1 MASNLGCYIT
11 TLDQAQTISQYQP
24 LLYAIAL
31 RMVGSLQDAEDIVQ
45 DTFVKWLTIDQEK
58 IENTRA
64 YLVRTVTNNCIN
76 HLNSFRKKKSEYLSN
91 LKNSELMEKYRDFEF
106 PHFDVESEL
115 SEALAVVHKKLEPVE
130 KGIYLL
136 REVFDFEYEDL
147 QHIFGKKKENC
158 RQLFVRAKGK
168 LQQEGKRPDDV
179 DHQPLQLMESFKRA
193 CHFGQLSEFVGQ
205 VSQEVSKLTQ
215 QKN

>member
-1 MASNLGCYIT
+1 MS
-11 TLDQAQTISQYQP
+11 QAQTISLYQP

-45 DTFVKWLTIDQEK
+45 DTFVKWLTIDHEK
-58 IENTRA
+58 VENTRA

-76 HLNSFRKKKSEYLSN
+76 HLNSFRKKKSEYFSQI
-91 LKNSELMEKYRDFEF
+91 KNSELLDKYRDFEL
-106 PHFDVESEL
+106 PRFDLENEL
-115 SEALAVVHKKLEPVE
+115 SEALAILHKRLEPVE

-158 RQLFVRAKGK
+158 RQLFSRAKEK
-168 LQQEGKRPDDV
+168 LQQENKKTKNPSA
-179 DHQPLQLMESFKRA
+179 QPLQLLESFKKA
-193 CHFGQLSEFVGQ
+193 CHFGQLSEFV
-205 VSQEVSKLTQ
+205 SQISLETKIFQ
-215 QKN
+215 QKK

>member
-1 MASNLGCYIT
+1 MS
-11 TLDQAQTISQYQP
+11 QAQTISQYQP

-76 HLNSFRKKKSEYLSN
+76 HLNSFRKKKNEYFSN
-91 LKNSELMEKYRDFEF
+91 LKNSELLEKYRDFEL
-106 PHFDVESEL
+106 PRFDLENEL
-115 SEALAVVHKKLEPVE
+115 SEALAVMHKKLEPIE

-136 REVFDFEYEDL
+136 REVFEFEYEDL
-147 QHIFGKKKENC
+147 QDIFGKKKENC
-158 RQLFVRAKGK
+158 RQLFVRAKDK
-168 LQQEGKRPDDV
+168 LQQESKKTKTPEQ
-179 DHQPLQLMESFKRA
+179 QPLQLLESFKKA
-193 CHFGQLSEFVGQ
+193 CNFGQLSEFVGQ
-205 VSQEVSKLTQ
+205 ISMEVKIFQ
-215 QKN
+215 QKK

>member
-1 MASNLGCYIT
+1 MS
-11 TLDQAQTISQYQP
+11 QAQTISQYQP

-76 HLNSFRKKKSEYLSN
+76 HLNSFRKKKNEYFSN
-91 LKNSELMEKYRDFEF
+91 LKNSELLEKYRDFEL
-106 PHFDVESEL
+106 PRFDLENEL
-115 SEALAVVHKKLEPVE
+115 SEALAVMHKKLEPIE

-136 REVFDFEYEDL
+136 REVFEFEYEDL
-147 QHIFGKKKENC
+147 QDIFGKKKEHC
-158 RQLFVRAKGK
+158 RQLCVRAKDK
-168 LQQEGKRPDDV
+168 LQQESKKTKTPEQ
-179 DHQPLQLMESFKRA
+179 QPLQLLESFKKA
-193 CHFGQLSEFVGQ
+193 CNFGQLSEFVGQ
-205 VSQEVSKLTQ
+205 ISMEVKIFQ
-215 QKN
+215 QKK

>member
-1 MASNLGCYIT
+1 MS
-11 TLDQAQTISQYQP
+11 QAQTILLYQP

-58 IENTRA
+58 VDNTRA

-76 HLNSFRKKKSEYLSN
+76 HLNSFRKKKSEYFSQM
-91 LKNSELMEKYRDFEF
+91 KNIELLERYRDFEF
-106 PHFDVESEL
+106 PRFDLENEL
-115 SEALAVVHKKLEPVE
+115 SEALAVIHKKLEPVE

-158 RQLFVRAKGK
+158 RQLFSRAKEK
-168 LQQEGKRPDDV
+168 LQKENKKEKATLT
-179 DHQPLQLMESFKRA
+179 QPLLESFKKA
-193 CHFGQLSEFVGQ
+193 CNFGQVSEFV
-205 VSQEVSKLTQ
+205 SQISLETKIFQ
-215 QKN
+215 QKK

>member
-1 MASNLGCYIT
+1 MS
-11 TLDQAQTISQYQP
+11 QAQTISLYQP

-45 DTFVKWLTIDQEK
+45 DTFVKWLTIDHEK

-76 HLNSFRKKKSEYLSN
+76 HLNSFRKKKSEYFSQVR
-91 LKNSELMEKYRDFEF
+91 NSELLEKYRDFEL
-106 PHFDVESEL
+106 PRFDLENEL
-115 SEALAVVHKKLEPVE
+115 SEALAIIHKKLEPVE

-158 RQLFVRAKGK
+158 RQLFSRAKEK
-168 LQQEGKRPDDV
+168 LQQENKKTKTPSA
-179 DHQPLQLMESFKRA
+179 QPLHLLESFKKA
-193 CHFGQLSEFVGQ
+193 CNFGQLSEFV
-205 VSQEVSKLTQ
+205 SQISLETNIFQ
-215 QKN
+215 QKK

>member
-1 MASNLGCYIT
+1 MS
-11 TLDQAQTISQYQP
+11 QAQTISLYQP

-45 DTFVKWLTIDQEK
+45 DTFVKWLTIDQDK
-58 IENTRA
+58 VDNTRA

-76 HLNSFRKKKSEYLSN
+76 HLNSFRKKKSEYFSQM
-91 LKNSELMEKYRDFEF
+91 KNIELLERYRDFEF
-106 PHFDVESEL
+106 PRFDLENEL
-115 SEALAVVHKKLEPVE
+115 SEALAVIHKKLEPVE

-158 RQLFVRAKGK
+158 RQLFSRAKEK
-168 LQQEGKRPDDV
+168 LQKDNKKEKATPT
-179 DHQPLQLMESFKRA
+179 QPLLESFKKA
-193 CHFGQLSEFVGQ
+193 CNFGQVSEFV
-205 VSQEVSKLTQ
+205 SQISPETKIFQ
-215 QKN
+215 QKK

>member
-1 MASNLGCYIT
+1 MS
-11 TLDQAQTISQYQP
+11 QAQTISLYQP

-58 IENTRA
+58 VENTRA
-64 YLVRTVTNNCIN
+64 YLVQTVTNNCIN
-76 HLNSFRKKKSEYLSN
+76 HLNSFRKKKSEYFSN

-106 PHFDVESEL
+106 PRFDLENEL
-115 SEALAVVHKKLEPVE
+115 SEALAVMHKKLEPVE

-147 QHIFGKKKENC
+147 QEIFGKKKENC
-158 RQLFVRAKGK
+158 RQLFVRAKDK
-168 LQQEGKRPDDV
+168 LQQENKKAKNSDQ
-179 DHQPLQLMESFKRA
+179 QPLQLLESFKKA
-193 CHFGQLSEFVGQ
+193 CNFGQLSEFVGHI
-205 VSQEVSKLTQ
+205 SLEVKIFQ
-215 QKN
+215 QKK

>member
-1 MASNLGCYIT
+1 MSQT
-11 TLDQAQTISQYQP
+11 QTISLYQP

-58 IENTRA
+58 IDNTRA

-76 HLNSFRKKKSEYLSN
+76 HLNSFRKKKSECFSQVRN
-91 LKNSELMEKYRDFEF
+91 VELLERYRDFEF
-106 PHFDVESEL
+106 PCFDLENEL
-115 SEALAVVHKKLEPVE
+115 SEALAVIHKKLEPVE

-136 REVFDFEYEDL
+136 REVFNFEYEDL

-158 RQLFVRAKGK
+158 RQLFSRAKEK
-168 LQQEGKRPDDV
+168 LQKDNKKEKAVPV
-179 DHQPLQLMESFKRA
+179 QPLLDSFKKA
-193 CHFGQLSEFVGQ
+193 CNFGQVSEFV
-205 VSQEVSKLTQ
+205 SQISFEAKIFQ
-215 QKN
+215 QNK

>member
-1 MASNLGCYIT
+1 MS
-11 TLDQAQTISQYQP
+11 QAQTISLYQP

-76 HLNSFRKKKSEYLSN
+76 HLNSFRKKKSEYLSQM
-91 LKNSELMEKYRDFEF
+91 KNIELLERYRDFEF
-106 PHFDVESEL
+106 PRFDLENEL
-115 SEALAVVHKKLEPVE
+115 SEALAVIHKKLEPVE

-158 RQLFVRAKGK
+158 RQLFSRAKEK
-168 LQQEGKRPDDV
+168 LQKENKKEKATPT
-179 DHQPLQLMESFKRA
+179 QPLLESFKKA
-193 CHFGQLSEFVGQ
+193 CNFGQVSEFV
-205 VSQEVSKLTQ
+205 SQINLETKIFQ
-215 QKN
+215 QKK